1 MVVVVRR
8 FASRS
13 TALAQEFIGSVTH
26 ADQGSKAMSNV
37 YRFARSV
44 SRRDLRSHLSQS
56 GIQFPADFDWDAADD
71 FPQRFLKAVDDLADQ
86 ERVQLLTEIDRVSDM
101 TDEVGQAALMA
112 LTDWCEPLG
121 EIEGAH
127 RRAHWLYVQSRDA
140 FRKAEEIRYA
150 DENQNAQRLWDG
162 FVGPRLLEL
171 KNDPQII
178 EQFKDALRGLLGA
191 GRVHVEIF
199 SRVRNRTGE
208 PDREIKQIT
217 VYSEDVPV
225 DEIVFATNGVKHQ
238 ARKPVRETAITYEPG
253 SGTIEVVGRVKAL
266 REQVA
271 SLFAEKLLGVDLS
284 GERLPPRRVDL
295 SPLLD
300 PITFGVEP
308 HDGIAR
314 VKLTRLVISAF
325 DDSLTQWF
333 DVPFADDETLHEV
346 LDDAFGVENPL
357 RTQARPWMAR
367 IEIQFEPEADRRR
380 GKKINVVLCLP
391 GKCNLLGK
399 TGRERLLLNKY
410 LKAWGLLRGAE
421 G

>member
-1 MVVVVRR
+1 
-8 FASRS
+8 
-13 TALAQEFIGSVTH
+13 
-26 ADQGSKAMSNV
+26 MSNL
-37 YRFARSV
+37 YRFIRSV
-44 SRRDLRSHLSQS
+44 SPQDLRRHLFQNGIPQPANLNWDVSSEDFSQ
-56 GIQFPADFDWDAADD
+56 A
-71 FPQRFLKAVDDLADQ
+71 FLKAIDDLSEQ
-86 ERVQLLTEIDRVSDM
+86 ERIQLLADIDRISDM

-112 LTDWCEPLG
+112 LAAWRDRLVTID
-121 EIEGAH
+121 GAH

-140 FRKAEEIRYA
+140 FRQAEEIRYA

-171 KNDPQII
+171 KNDPLIVD
-178 EQFKDALRGLLGA
+178 QFKEALRGLLGA
-191 GRVHVEIF
+191 GRVYVEIF
-199 SRVRNRTGE
+199 GRIRSRSGE

-225 DEIVFATNGVKHQ
+225 DEVVFTAVGVKNL

-300 PITFGVEP
+300 PITFAVEP
-308 HDGIAR
+308 QDGIAR
-314 VKLTRLVISAF
+314 VKLTRIVISAL
-325 DDSLTQWF
+325 DGSLTQWF
-333 DVPFADDETLHEV
+333 EVPFADDETLHEV
-346 LDDAFGVENPL
+346 LEDEYGTENPL
-357 RTQARPWMAR
+357 RNQSRPWMAR
-367 IEIQFEPEADRRR
+367 IEIRFEPDPGRKR

-391 GKCNLLGK
+391 TKCNLRGK
-399 TGRERLLLNKY
+399 TEKERLLLNRY

-421 G
+421 A

>member
-1 MVVVVRR
+1 
-8 FASRS
+8 
-13 TALAQEFIGSVTH
+13 
-26 ADQGSKAMSNV
+26 MSNL
-37 YRFARSV
+37 YRFVRSV
-44 SRRDLRSHLSQS
+44 SPQDLRSHLSQS
-56 GIQFPADFDWDAADD
+56 EIPVPANLNWDAATEE
-71 FPQRFLKAVDDLADQ
+71 FSQGFLKAVDELPEQ
-86 ERVQLLTEIDRVSDM
+86 KLVQLLADIDRISDM

-112 LTDWCEPLG
+112 LAEWRGRLE

-140 FRKAEEIRYA
+140 FRQAEEIRYA

-171 KNDPQII
+171 KNDSQII

-225 DEIVFATNGVKHQ
+225 DEVVFATVGVKNQ
-238 ARKPVRETAITYEPG
+238 ARKPVRETAITYEPN
-253 SGTIEVVGRVKAL
+253 SGTIEIVGRVKEV

-271 SLFAEKLLGVDLS
+271 GLFAEKLLGVDFS
-284 GERLPPRRVDL
+284 GKRLPPRRVDL

-300 PITFGVEP
+300 PIVFAVEP
-308 HDGIAR
+308 QDGIAR
-314 VKLTRLVISAF
+314 VKLTRLVISAL
-325 DDSLTQWF
+325 DGSLTQWF
-333 DVPFADDETLHEV
+333 EVPFADDETLHEV
-346 LDDAFGVENPL
+346 LDAEYGAENPL
-357 RTQARPWMAR
+357 RNQSRPWMAR
-367 IEIQFEPEADRRR
+367 IEIQFEPEAGRKR
-380 GKKINVVLCLP
+380 GKKINVILCSP
-391 GKCNLLGK
+391 AKCNLRGK
-399 TGRERLLLNKY
+399 TEKERVLLNRY
-410 LKAWGLLRGAE
+410 LKAWGLLRGAD